1 MTSRSVPDV
10 LGSPALPARG
20 GFRFEGPLAI
30 ETHDGRAVLRGML
43 RVVAPIVILP
53 FLQVR
58 LEGAGGVVADANS
71 RGSMHLGWLPRGVY
85 RFDIAPPH
93 PFPTGVARY
102 AVEAGRREAMNDD
115 AVEDRIEG
123 RFTMPTGANGIVPI
137 GFSLEGIAPT
147 PALATLS
154 WRKGHADWFFR
165 HFDHAGPTV
174 ISYML
179 GDSPLLRGRI
189 LDVGCGDG
197 ITDLSVALRTR
208 CREFVGIDPFRG
220 YERLPEIIAQNGLP
234 PDAIPP
240 NLSFLPEDANRLP
253 FADDSFDVVISWGS
267 LEHIAG
273 GYDRALREVRR
284 VLKPQ
289 GLFFVHPGLYYSN
302 FGHHLGEFSSEPHF
316 HLKKSQEEIRRI
328 VFDTPPNYLDR
339 SGEFASA
346 EQYWQWFRELNPIT
360 VTRFENELR
369 ELGLQPW
376 RVALRTAD
384 LIEYTPEI
392 QHYPMQDLATNELY
406 VSCVNRKRSP

>member
-1 MTSRSVPDV
+1 MPYAPSH
-10 LGSPALPARG
+10 SPAGAGIRFDGLPAV
-20 GFRFEGPLAI
+20 
-30 ETHDGRAVLRGML
+30 ETVDGRPTLRGTL
-43 RVVAPIVILP
+43 RITAPIVILP

-58 LEGAGGVVADANS
+58 IEGAGGVVADANL
-71 RGSMHLGWLPRGVY
+71 RGSMHVGWLPRGAY
-85 RFDIAPPH
+85 RFDVVLPH
-93 PFPTGVARY
+93 SLPKGHARY
-102 AVEAGRREAMNDD
+102 AVEAGYREAMNDD
-115 AVEDRIEG
+115 TVGDRIEG
-123 RFTMPTGANGIVPI
+123 RFTMPSSAGDAVPI

-147 PALATLS
+147 PALASLS

-179 GDSPLLRGRI
+179 GDSPLLRERI

-208 CREFVGIDPFRG
+208 CRELVGIDPFRG

-234 PDAIPP
+234 PDCIPP
-240 NLSFLPEDANRLP
+240 NLRFLPEDANRLP

-339 SGEFASA
+339 SGEFASP

-360 VTRFENELR
+360 VTRFEHELR
-369 ELGLQPW
+369 ELDLQPW

-392 QHYPMQDLATNELY
+392 EHYTMQDLATNELY
-406 VSCVNRKRSP
+406 VSCVNRKASP